1 MTLHGLKVLVTR
13 PKPQGE
19 ELCEKIREQGGHA
32 FFFPVMDILPP
43 ENRENFKQDIA
54 RLAEYDIVLFVSLHA
69 VLQSQDLIHALWPVF
84 PSRIQVM
91 AIGKKTADA
100 LNFLHLPMHYY
111 PADNWNSE
119 ALLATPALLDVR
131 GKKIAIIRGETGR
144 PILADVLSE
153 RGAHVD
159 NMIAYRRVI
168 SKVDVQPYKNLID
181 AYEIDII
188 ICTSNEILQN
198 LTSLLGVQRV
208 PLMVI
213 SERMLCFAKK
223 LGFKKL
229 YLAKNASHDAIIS
242 ELVKREDQLCQLKK
256 TNT

>member
-1 MTLHGLKVLVTR
+1 L
-13 PKPQGE
+13 
-19 ELCEKIREQGGHA
+19 
-32 FFFPVMDILPP
+32 
-43 ENRENFKQDIA
+43 
-54 RLAEYDIVLFVSLHA
+54 
-69 VLQSQDLIHALWPVF
+69 
-84 PSRIQVM
+84 
-91 AIGKKTADA
+91 
-100 LNFLHLPMHYY
+100 LHLPMHYY

-119 ALLATPALLDVR
+119 ALLASPVLLGVQ

-144 PILADVLSE
+144 EVLADVLSQ

-168 SKVDVQPYKNLID
+168 SKVDVQPYKNLIT
-181 AYEIDII
+181 AHEIDII

-198 LTSLLGVQRV
+198 LTSLLGVQPV

-213 SERMLCFAKK
+213 SERMLSFARK
-223 LGFKKL
+223 LGFKYL

-256 TNT
+256 TKT